1 MRASGDAA
9 ILLANTYADIQFSER
24 YGGNLPEGAPAS
36 PVDELLNRVGA
47 VVTISGRTIREE
59 ARVDPYRAQA
69 ALDAVVKVLAQV
81 PEGARGDTAVRA
93 QEAPARG

>member
-1 MRASGDAA
+1 
-9 ILLANTYADIQFSER
+9 
-24 YGGNLPEGAPAS
+24 
-36 PVDELLNRVGA
+36 
-47 VVTISGRTIREE
+47 
-59 ARVDPYRAQA
+59 VDPYRAQA